1 MEGFRQYLGKT
12 ITLGTKK
19 CGPGECFV
27 GTFYT
32 INLAEGLFVFKDGLF
47 PGYLAQQHLLFLS
60 SVVLAA
66 TCLFIHCCWGVEQ
79 SARKHQK
86 K

>member
-1 MEGFRQYLGKT
+1 MCIAFPLSDELSKAPIRQYLGKT
-12 ITLGTKK
+12 VTLGTKK

-47 PGYLAQQHLLFLS
+47 LLLIKTSEFVIQSSSLPLS
-60 SVVLAA
+60 LSLS
-66 TCLFIHCCWGVEQ
+66 CE
-79 SARKHQK
+79 
-86 K
+86 

>member
-32 INLAEGLFVFKDGLF
+32 INLAEGLFVFKDGLLSD
-47 PGYLAQQHLLFLS
+47 YSVKLLYACHVFAHRCS
-60 SVVLAA
+60 GEKQSVRRR
-66 TCLFIHCCWGVEQ
+66 
-79 SARKHQK
+79 RKK
-86 K
+86 SFR